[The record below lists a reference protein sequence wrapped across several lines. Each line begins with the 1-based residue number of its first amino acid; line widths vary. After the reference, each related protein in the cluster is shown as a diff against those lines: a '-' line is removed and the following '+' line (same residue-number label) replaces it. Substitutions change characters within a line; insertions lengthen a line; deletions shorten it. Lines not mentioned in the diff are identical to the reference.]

1 MTATVSATRRARRRD
16 AGERAGEAVVLLLSP
31 PRNRPEAPE
40 TAPRRGR
47 RDTRALLAGRA
58 GGRVEQAAAE
68 NGHGRTPFGV
78 DDGRHRACDDGR
90 FKAEREGRATRR
102 EGLRETRLLVFSVRI
117 AAREREPRH
126 DDGGARARSRDGG
139 RARRVARSSR
149 DRSNRD
155 VTRSRDGGDEAR
167 ARRRAVV
174 EDAPRRDRRRRER
187 ARRRVEAQLEPNEV
201 ARPGEDVAPPR
212 VVRQT
217 HLVRLERSAT
227 RHDVFCLRHVASLR
241 VRGGSGR
248 TDQREPLF
256 ERDGAGGAVH
266 RDALRARRGAR
277 RGAPARAPSI
287 RRPSTATDPKRHV
300 ICVPNASRYAPD
312 AAGKTPSSATA
323 PPNSAGTN
331 AGDRRRAT
339 AAPAATADAS
349 ASSRASAATAAT
361 RVGESGIPR
370 RPKRAVSSD
379 DASER
384 RASSERA
391 SSERASRALASSTTR
406 TVVPAPVP
414 KKLPLA
420 SGSGPYTRTPRR
432 GADAGETH
440 LISSA
445 SIARPA
451 TGPIVPKRHDALA
464 PTETRDRETDW
475 KKTLTSAPPSAGS
488 VRGATR
494 VAAAPPRGETAA
506 VPAVDHP
513 RAGEPAS
520 TCAASAPAH
529 AGAGGA
535 RTRSARRTRRRP
547 VPRTRV
553 SPKKPFFLLLPP
565 PPPPPRRRS
574 GTGKTRA

>member
-1 MTATVSATRRARRRD
+1 M
-16 AGERAGEAVVLLLSP
+16 
-31 PRNRPEAPE
+31 
-40 TAPRRGR
+40 
-47 RDTRALLAGRA
+47 
-58 GGRVEQAAAE
+58 
-68 NGHGRTPFGV
+68 
-78 DDGRHRACDDGR
+78 
-90 FKAEREGRATRR
+90 
-102 EGLRETRLLVFSVRI
+102 RLLVFSVRI

-155 VTRSRDGGDEAR
+155 VARSRDGGDEAR

-217 HLVRLERSAT
+217 HLVRVKRSAT
-227 RHDVFCLRHVASLR
+227 RHDVFCLRHVVSLR

-266 RDALRARRGAR
+266 RDALAPGARRRSARRTRARAVDPPAEHRDRPEAARDLRSERLQVRARRRREDALQQDGATKLGGHER
-277 RGAPARAPSI
+277 
-287 RRPSTATDPKRHV
+287 RRPETRHGG
-300 ICVPNASRYAPD
+300 A
-312 AAGKTPSSATA
+312 
-323 PPNSAGTN
+323 
-331 AGDRRRAT
+331 
-339 AAPAATADAS
+339 AATADAS
-349 ASSRASAATAAT
+349 ASSRASVATAAT
-361 RVGESGIPR
+361 RVGKSGIPR
-370 RPKRAVSSD
+370 RLKRAVSSD

-440 LISSA
+440 LVSSA

-494 VAAAPPRGETAA
+494 VVAAPPRGEKAA

-513 RAGEPAS
+513 EGGRARLDVRRER
-520 TCAASAPAH
+520 
-529 AGAGGA
+529 A
-535 RTRSARRTRRRP
+535 R
-547 VPRTRV
+547 
-553 SPKKPFFLLLPP
+553 
-565 PPPPPRRRS
+565 PRRRGGALARDQRGGHDGARYRERGS
-574 GTGKTRA
+574 PRRSLFFSFSRLRLRRRDAEAEQAKRGRRRQIRARDEYRRASRSRAFPRNSRYRHRNGCVRGRRLVRGNGRRAKLRRSPRRESRGRRLRSVP

>member
-16 AGERAGEAVVLLLSP
+16 ASERAGEAVVLLLSP

-47 RDTRALLAGRA
+47 RDTRALLAGGA
-58 GGRVEQAAAE
+58 GGRVEQAPAE

-155 VTRSRDGGDEAR
+155 VARSRDGRDEAR

-227 RHDVFCLRHVASLR
+227 RHDVFCLRHVVSLR

-277 RGAPARAPSI
+277 RGALRARAVDPPAEHRDRPKAARDLRSERLQVRARRRREDALQRDGATELGGHER
-287 RRPSTATDPKRHV
+287 RRP
-300 ICVPNASRYAPD
+300 
-312 AAGKTPSSATA
+312 
-323 PPNSAGTN
+323 
-331 AGDRRRAT
+331 
-339 AAPAATADAS
+339 
-349 ASSRASAATAAT
+349 
-361 RVGESGIPR
+361 
-370 RPKRAVSSD
+370 
-379 DASER
+379 
-384 RASSERA
+384 
-391 SSERASRALASSTTR
+391 
-406 TVVPAPVP
+406 
-414 KKLPLA
+414 
-420 SGSGPYTRTPRR
+420 
-432 GADAGETH
+432 
-440 LISSA
+440 
-445 SIARPA
+445 
-451 TGPIVPKRHDALA
+451 
-464 PTETRDRETDW
+464 ETRH
-475 KKTLTSAPPSAGS
+475 G
-488 VRGATR
+488 
-494 VAAAPPRGETAA
+494 
-506 VPAVDHP
+506 
-513 RAGEPAS
+513 
-520 TCAASAPAH
+520 
-529 AGAGGA
+529 GAGGDGG
-535 RTRSARRTRRRP
+535 RQRVQSRQRRHRRDARRGVRY
-547 VPRTRV
+547 
-553 SPKKPFFLLLPP
+553 S
-565 PPPPPRRRS
+565 
-574 GTGKTRA
+574 

>member
-1 MTATVSATRRARRRD
+1 MTATESATRRARGRD
-16 AGERAGEAVVLLLSP
+16 ASERAGEAVVLLLSP

-217 HLVRLERSAT
+217 HLVRLKRSAT
-227 RHDVFCLRHVASLR
+227 RHDVFCLRHVVSLR

-266 RDALRARRGAR
+266 RDALAPGAAL
-277 RGAPARAPSI
+277 GAAHSARAPSI
-287 RRPSTATDPKRHV
+287 RRPSTATDPKRHGSAFRTL
-300 ICVPNASRYAPD
+300 PGTRP
-312 AAGKTPSSATA
+312 TPPGRR
-323 PPNSAGTN
+323 PPA
-331 AGDRRRAT
+331 RRRHRT
-339 AAPAATADAS
+339 
-349 ASSRASAATAAT
+349 
-361 RVGESGIPR
+361 
-370 RPKRAVSSD
+370 
-379 DASER
+379 R
-384 RASSERA
+384 RA
-391 SSERASRALASSTTR
+391 R
-406 TVVPAPVP
+406 T
-414 KKLPLA
+414 
-420 SGSGPYTRTPRR
+420 
-432 GADAGETH
+432 
-440 LISSA
+440 
-445 SIARPA
+445 PA
-451 TGPIVPKRHDALA
+451 TGDARH
-464 PTETRDRETDW
+464 
-475 KKTLTSAPPSAGS
+475 G
-488 VRGATR
+488 
-494 VAAAPPRGETAA
+494 
-506 VPAVDHP
+506 
-513 RAGEPAS
+513 
-520 TCAASAPAH
+520 
-529 AGAGGA
+529 GAGGDGG
-535 RTRSARRTRRRP
+535 RQRVQSRQRRHRRDARRGGRY
-547 VPRTRV
+547 
-553 SPKKPFFLLLPP
+553 F
-565 PPPPPRRRS
+565 
-574 GTGKTRA
+574 